1 MSIDPD
7 KLRVVAP
14 VANDEDGWLDRQL
27 RPATLDEFIGQSK
40 LKEQLQICIDAAR
53 ERGDTLSHM
62 LLYGPPGLGKTTLAH
77 IVGNEMGA
85 PIRITSGPVL
95 ERAGDMASIL
105 TNMQPTG
112 ILFVDEC
119 HRLPVSVEEILYPA
133 MEDFKLDIMLGDG
146 PAARSLRMSLPPF
159 TFVGATTRIGLLT
172 TPLYDRFD
180 IVLRLEY
187 YSADELA
194 DIVRRSARKLEVQ
207 IDDEGAIEIANRARS
222 TPRVAN
228 RLLRRVR
235 DYSQVR
241 EKGTINQE
249 IADRAL
255 SLFEV
260 DTQGLDGMDTKFL
273 LTIIEKFSG
282 GPVGVETLSAAVGE
296 DRGTLEEV
304 VEPFLIQKGFLM
316 RTPRGRVA
324 TQTAWRHFGLQG
336 GPIFNSEHGL
346 DLDNDDET

>member
-1 MSIDPD
+1 MSITPD
-7 KLRVVAP
+7 NVRVLTPTAFEEDVAF
-14 VANDEDGWLDRQL
+14 DRQL
-27 RPATLDEFIGQSK
+27 RPANLDEFIGQSN
-40 LKEQLQICIDAAR
+40 LKAQLQVSIDAAR
-53 ERGDTLSHM
+53 KRGDTLSHI

-77 IVGNEMGA
+77 IIGNEMGA
-85 PIRITSGPVL
+85 PVRITSGPVL

-105 TNMQPTG
+105 TNLQHAG

-119 HRLPVSVEEILYPA
+119 HRLPVAVEEILYPA

-146 PAARSLRMSLPPF
+146 PAARSVRMNLLPF

-187 YSADELA
+187 YSADDLTQ
-194 DIVRRSARKLEVQ
+194 IVLRSAKMLKVE
-207 IDDEGAIEIANRARS
+207 IDDGGASEIAKRSRS

-235 DYSQVR
+235 DFAEVKADGR
-241 EKGTINQE
+241 IDRD
-249 IADRAL
+249 IADNAL
-255 SLFEV
+255 ALFEV
-260 DTQGLDGMDTKFL
+260 DTQGLDGMDATFL
-273 LTIIEKFSG
+273 LTIIEKFTG
-282 GPVGVETLSAAVGE
+282 GPVGIETLSAAIGE

-324 TQTAWRHFGLQG
+324 TEMAWRHFGLQVG
-336 GPIFNSEHGL
+336 RASSSELNLNL
-346 DLDNDDET
+346 DDQDP